1 MSTIQ
6 IKAWRSFN
14 IGNGKVIDLKDIKYD
29 SNDLT
34 PATID
39 ILASHENTEWKRDSS
54 REGISFFFSVLVIL
68 LTEVIGNDL
77 DATSSSE
84 EENEDDLS
92 ENLPMDSNEEDQTA
106 AKGPVEDSS
115 AGFIIFRCSDPQCIK
130 WYRSVLRCEDHILS
144 GQHIYPAAKL
154 SLLDTAVTKYKIKTD
169 QIDFDRDLTST
180 TNIATSPVTSDS
192 CSLVEGWALVQ
203 PKSNKRFTSEQI
215 AFLVGKYDE
224 GESSG
229 NKWNP
234 AAVAAVSFLFELS
247 STMIL
252 VFRPCELPRCQAESD
267 YRLKI
272 ISPHLK

>member
-14 IGNGKVIDLKDIKYD
+14 IGKGKVIDLKDITYD

-34 PATID
+34 PTTLD
-39 ILASHENTEWKRDSS
+39 ILASHENIEWKRDSS
-54 REGISFFFSVLVIL
+54 KEGISFFFSVRMIIP
-68 LTEVIGNDL
+68 TKIIDNDS

-84 EENEDDLS
+84 EENEDGLT
-92 ENLPMDSNEEDQTA
+92 ENSSMDSNEEDQTTTE
-106 AKGPVEDSS
+106 GPVEDSS

-144 GQHIYPAAKL
+144 GQHVYPTAKL

-169 QIDFDRDLTST
+169 QIDFARDLTST

-192 CSLVEGWALVQ
+192 CSLFEGWALVQ
-203 PKSNKRFTSEQI
+203 PKSNKRFSSEQI
-215 AFLVGKYDE
+215 AFLVEKYDE
-224 GESSG
+224 GERSG

-234 AAVAAVSFLFELS
+234 TSVAAVSFLFNLS
-247 STMIL
+247 STTIL
-252 VFRPCELPRCQAESD
+252 VFRPCELPKCQVECDSL
-267 YRLKI
+267 LKI
-272 ISPHLK
+272 I